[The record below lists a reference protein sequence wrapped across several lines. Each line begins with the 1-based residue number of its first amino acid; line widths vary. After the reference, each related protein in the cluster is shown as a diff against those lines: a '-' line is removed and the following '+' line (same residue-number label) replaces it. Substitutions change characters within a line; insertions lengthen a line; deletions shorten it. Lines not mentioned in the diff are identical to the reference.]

1 MKKITLSLACLLGSF
16 GLLQAQSFQN
26 HEAPTE
32 SPVTIESLL
41 DRINEIGASY
51 GDVNEHFTA
60 FEQRM
65 LFVHFNGLERLAP
78 QVITQSN
85 SQTIEPGQG
94 IACAS
99 HPTSFRNNNFYR
111 DFDLAGDYGI
121 TDGFEVT
128 AVEFAI
134 DAIST
139 PSGFP
144 ITINIYSATPGTF
157 PGGSLTLEG
166 SEVYTA
172 TNADALTIVNVPVS
186 AIIPAGQSMVV
197 EMVIVDDGTD
207 TNYMTMGVNSAGET
221 GPSYIM
227 APDCGAG
234 VPMKFSDLGLTV
246 GMVWNVHGDD
256 EVGGGGE
263 GGAIYAINNQIS
275 SLITFEVEDP
285 DGFTVVN
292 SSPAIDF
299 ENAGSVDP
307 NNNTVAY
314 VLDSAGNFFEVELA
328 SGTYTNLGFIAPPGG
343 QTWTGAEFHPET
355 GELYAVSTNIMQSSL
370 ARIDI
375 DGLSSTVIGGLSGIE
390 AAINLMIDDE
400 GNAYTV
406 CIVTDAFWSIDLDTA
421 ATSMIGS
428 LGFDANFGQGGS
440 WLADDPGFV
449 YLSAFNSGNFSS
461 EWRRLDVSTG
471 LSTVIGMFNG
481 GLDQV
486 AWSSQV
492 PEDTVGFENAE
503 AIGFNF
509 YPNPANNVI
518 TVNAKENIEALG
530 IYNILGQR
538 VLYTQVEATSKDL
551 DITSLQ
557 GGVYIMKVVIN
568 GEVGTFKFVKK

>member
-41 DRINEIGASY
+41 DRINEIGTSY

-94 IACAS
+94 IACAT
-99 HPTSFRNNNFYR
+99 HPISFRNNNFYR

-263 GGAIYAINNQIS
+263 GGAIYAINNSQGN
-275 SLITFEVEDP
+275 LITFEKEDP
-285 DGFTVVN
+285 DGFTTVG
-292 SSPAIDF
+292 SSPVINF
-299 ENAGSVDP
+299 ENAGSIDP
-307 NNNTVAY
+307 NNNSVAY
-314 VLDSAGNFFEVELA
+314 VLDQFGSFYEVDLA
-328 SGTYTNLGFIAPPGG
+328 SGVYT
-343 QTWTGAEFHPET
+343 
-355 GELYAVSTNIMQSSL
+355 
-370 ARIDI
+370 
-375 DGLSSTVIGGLSGIE
+375 
-390 AAINLMIDDE
+390 
-400 GNAYTV
+400 
-406 CIVTDAFWSIDLDTA
+406 
-421 ATSMIGS
+421 S
-428 LGFDANFGQGGS
+428 LG
-440 WLADDPGFV
+440 V
-449 YLSAFNSGNFSS
+449 K
-461 EWRRLDVSTG
+461 
-471 LSTVIGMFNG
+471 IGRAH
-481 GLDQV
+481 V
-486 AWSSQV
+486 
-492 PEDTVGFENAE
+492 
-503 AIGFNF
+503 
-509 YPNPANNVI
+509 
-518 TVNAKENIEALG
+518 
-530 IYNILGQR
+530 
-538 VLYTQVEATSKDL
+538 
-551 DITSLQ
+551 
-557 GGVYIMKVVIN
+557 
-568 GEVGTFKFVKK
+568 

>member
-1 MKKITLSLACLLGSF
+1 MRKITLSLACLLGSI

-32 SPVTIESLL
+32 SPVTIESLI
-41 DRINEIGASY
+41 DRLGDIGTVH
-51 GDVNEHFTA
+51 GDVNEYFTPY
-60 FEQRM
+60 EQRM

-85 SQTIEPGQG
+85 SQDIEAGAG
-94 IACAS
+94 IACAT
-99 HPTSFRNNNFYR
+99 HPISFRNNNFYR
-111 DFDLAGDYGI
+111 DFDLAGDFGI
-121 TDGFEVT
+121 TDGFEVN

-139 PSGFP
+139 PNGFP

-157 PGGSLTLEG
+157 PNGTLTLEG
-166 SEVYTA
+166 SEVYMA
-172 TNADALTIVNVPVS
+172 SNADALSIVNVPVS

-197 EMVIVDDGTD
+197 EMVLIDDGSD

-234 VPMKFSDLGLTV
+234 VPTPFSNLGLSV

-256 EVGGGGE
+256 EVGGGGGE
-263 GGAIYAINNQIS
+263 AGAIYAINNS
-275 SLITFEVEDP
+275 VSNLITFEVDDP

-292 SSPAIDF
+292 SSPVIDF
-299 ENAGSVDP
+299 ENAGSIDP

-328 SGTYTNLGFIAPPGG
+328 SGTYTNLGFIGAPGG
-343 QTWTGAEFHPET
+343 HNWTGAEFHPET
-355 GELYAVSTNIMQSSL
+355 GELYAVTTNIAQSTL
-370 ARIDI
+370 ALIDI
-375 DGLSSTVIGGLSGIE
+375 EGVSSTLIGDLGIE

-406 CIVTDAFWSIDLDTA
+406 DIVSDQFFSIDLSNA
-421 ATSMIGS
+421 SSSVIGS

-492 PEDTVGFENAE
+492 PEETVGFENNDVV
-503 AIGFNF
+503 GFSF
-509 YPNPANNVI
+509 YPNPANNVLTI
-518 TVNAKENIEALG
+518 NANENIEALG
-530 IYNILGQR
+530 IYNILGQQ
-538 VLYTQVEATSKDL
+538 VLFTQVEATSKDL

-557 GGVYIMKVVIN
+557 GGIYIMKVVIN
-568 GEVGTFKFVKK
+568 GETGTFKFVKK